1 QQQRSSA
8 TTLRLGTR
16 GERASTGE
24 ETPEKEK
31 EVGEWKRRS
40 LSPLPS
46 PARPPTPNPPSKGR
60 EGKRKRPCVPCDH
73 YHRSIMGRSSS
84 PWIRWRS
91 IIVVMVLIVMTMR
104 VEAKEQKRCPEMCP
118 SSCPDEDSLAA
129 CKESSVMDECGCCPV
144 CVLHRV
150 GAACGPA
157 AACAPPLLC
166 AARNE
171 SAAAKCVEADSM
183 EACADVE
190 CPIPFHPRCP
200 DDSRLVIRAPEKKGE
215 CCGRRGECVC
225 DEESCSVP
233 SCDVTSGLQRV
244 LIKEGAGVAGQC
256 CDKYEC
262 RKREAHCATALCP
275 PSVLHENEGEE
286 ECPTDSHRP
295 PIHRTEGA
303 CCPVQPGCRCRA
315 SICKPATCPE
325 GKIAK
330 VTKRGSGT
338 PGSCC
343 DEWTCVEE
351 PTTLMKG
358 CLRAGQKYKDGE
370 EWHEGSCE
378 TCRCKRGV
386 AACSKQSCPKPHT
399 QCSWIVLPEGECC
412 PVCYG
417 CQTERL
423 EKKRMNETWQR
434 DDCTTC
440 TCSPHGESVCEKHMC
455 RSDCEN
461 PRKVEGQCCP
471 VCDEPT
477 ILTLPSTCPSLEHCP
492 LRCENGLSRDDR
504 GCFVCACLPAVAPEG
519 EGRGEGKK
527 EGTTGNCKSLDE
539 TNCEKQCAHGY
550 LRNAAGCAV
559 CRCAKC
565 PPLHQC
571 IKHCLY
577 GFETNSVGCP
587 VCKCRAMARIDAR
600 LSIADKLSRLSGKDK
615 CVSVS
620 STGKIIERDGGEW
633 WSDGC
638 RHCFCEQ
645 HQEFCSLISCPER
658 PAECPESAWT
668 HEDGACCPSCSSS
681 LVTTAIESS
690 TALSTGKS
698 LAAKHEHTVC
708 QSPGTGRLFTD
719 GETWQLAPCV
729 SCTCRVGHVLCR
741 VAECPPTP
749 CKEPLLIGGG
759 GQCCPQ
765 CPKDPADDVNDDSAE
780 ACTDGSGLAHA
791 SGGSWR
797 NDDCTSCVCRD
808 GKEECF
814 KQTCD
819 DLASCRGVPLVLKG
833 RCCPVCSDVL
843 SSSAVCTYGN
853 AVYSVHE
860 EWRDGTCRNCSCVAG
875 GQTVCRELVCPACAD
890 PVSVSSPDACCPLCK
905 DGGWASFGEGNG
917 SIVLPSSST
926 STPSPMTVVALS
938 LGGTV
943 LLLMLLALILF
954 LYRKRKAT
962 HKVIGSPGGRRGG
975 GVLSKVNSSGVLLTA
990 ASKRLGSHPQ
1000 LPLISDDWEG
1010 MKMGVVTESLL
1021 GTNNSECSASVASSE
1036 SSGHGTAGSHS
1047 ADDLAPL
1054 TRSPGASR
1062 RPAAPFGALVDFAA
1076 RLSTPTA
1083 SPKTPRHHQMNP

>member
-1 QQQRSSA
+1 MV
-8 TTLRLGTR
+8 LRWRCVVVLIMVALTR
-16 GERASTGE
+16 VEM
-24 ETPEKEK
+24 K
-31 EVGEWKRRS
+31 
-40 LSPLPS
+40 
-46 PARPPTPNPPSKGR
+46 
-60 EGKRKRPCVPCDH
+60 EGKK
-73 YHRSIMGRSSS
+73 
-84 PWIRWRS
+84 
-91 IIVVMVLIVMTMR
+91 
-104 VEAKEQKRCPEMCP
+104 CPEVCP
-118 SSCPDEDSLAA
+118 SSCPDEDKLAT
-129 CKESSVMDECGCCPV
+129 CKEHTVIDECGCCPV
-144 CVLHRV
+144 CLRFSPGVV
-150 GAACGPA
+150 CGLV

-166 AARNE
+166 AARNDT
-171 SAAAKCVEADSM
+171 ATPKCIQSVSM
-183 EACADVE
+183 EGCADVE
-190 CPIPFHPRCP
+190 CPVPFHPRCP
-200 DDSRLVIRAPEKKGE
+200 DDARLVIRPPEKKSE

-225 DEESCSVP
+225 NEELCSVP
-233 SCDVTSGLQRV
+233 SCDSGLERV
-244 LIKEGAGVAGQC
+244 LVKEGAGVPGRC

-262 RKREAHCATALCP
+262 RKRESHCLSAHCP

-286 ECPTDSHRP
+286 ECPSDSHRP
-295 PIHRTEGA
+295 PSHRVEGA
-303 CCPVQPGCRCRA
+303 CCPIQPGCRCRA

-325 GKIAK
+325 GKAVK
-330 VTKRGSGT
+330 VTKRGTGT
-338 PGSCC
+338 PGRCC

-351 PTTLMKG
+351 ATTLMKG
-358 CLRAGQKYKDGE
+358 CVRAGVKYKDGD

-386 AACSKQSCPKPHT
+386 AACSKQSCPKPPP

-440 TCSPHGESVCEKHMC
+440 TCSSNGESMCEKHMC

-504 GCFVCACLPAVAPEG
+504 GCFVCECLPPMERAEEG
-519 EGRGEGKK
+519 EGGKGGMK
-527 EGTTGNCKSLDE
+527 GVECKNLDE

-550 LRNAAGCAV
+550 LRNSVGCAV

-565 PPLHQC
+565 PPLHLC

-600 LSIADKLSRLSGKDK
+600 LSIADKLNRLSGKDK
-615 CVSVS
+615 CVSVFPS
-620 STGKIIERDGGEW
+620 GKVMERDGGEW

-645 HQEFCSLISCPER
+645 QQEFCSLISCPER
-658 PAECPESAWT
+658 PAECPEKAWK

-681 LVTTAIESS
+681 ILTTPLESS
-690 TALSTGKS
+690 TALTTGKS

-749 CKEPLLIGGG
+749 CDQPLLIGTN
-759 GQCCPQ
+759 QCCPQ
-765 CPKDPADDVNDDSAE
+765 CPKSSDVDGDSSE
-780 ACTDGSGLAHA
+780 VCTDSSGVAHA
-791 SGGSWR
+791 SGDEWR

-814 KQTCD
+814 KQQCD
-819 DLASCRGVPLVLKG
+819 DLATCRGVPLVLKG

-843 SSSAVCTYGN
+843 SSEAVCTYGN

-860 EWRDGTCRNCSCVAG
+860 EWRDGVCRNCSCVAG

-890 PVSVSSPDACCPLCK
+890 PVSVSPDACCPLCK

-917 SIVLPSSST
+917 SIVGLPSS
-926 STPSPMTVVALS
+926 PSPSPITVVALS

-943 LLLMLLALILF
+943 LLLVLLALILF

-962 HKVIGSPGGRRGG
+962 HKKAGGD
-975 GVLSKVNSSGVLLTA
+975 LSKVNSSGVLLTG
-990 ASKRLGSHPQ
+990 ASRRMGSQPQ
-1000 LPLISDDWEG
+1000 LPLIGDDWEG
-1010 MKMGVVTESLL
+1010 MKMGGMQTESLL
-1021 GTNNSECSASVASSE
+1021 GTNNSECSASVASSD
-1036 SSGHGTAGSHS
+1036 SSGHGTGGSHS

-1054 TRSPGASR
+1054 TGSPHSPSTR
-1062 RPAAPFGALVDFAA
+1062 RPPPSFGALVELA
-1076 RLSTPTA
+1076 RRSTPTA
-1083 SPKTPRHHQMNP
+1083 SPKTTPRHLMNP